1 MHVTGRNYW
10 LVLPTALSLCAAAFG
25 QTQEKEVKR
34 PTPRPAGAK
43 VDPPPV
49 PAPGKSGLAA
59 PPSLYKGL
67 PLPPDGEILEIPTGA
82 KDRYSVAPYRF
93 VAEPYSNRKEV
104 ADVELTVS
112 DEKPSSE
119 MPQILNVNALA
130 QGEATI
136 VLPLVDPQTGTTF
149 ERRLTVLVV
158 DQISPAF
165 REHMKATIKRLFPSV
180 SVDIVVANGR
190 TVLLTGYVDRA
201 ELVEVL
207 VDFVRSSLNNVQ
219 RPTGTAGGGVEVV
232 NALRVVDAMQV
243 QLRVVFASVNRTK
256 LRELGLSW
264 RWEDLSGP
272 LTGNLAVQLPGNP
285 GPSSTIPFF
294 VTRAGVFSFAGFLQ
308 ALENQG
314 LGKILAEPTVTAMSG
329 TPAFFN
335 AGQNFPIVSPGST
348 VIGGAGSVGGGQV
361 TFVPIGTN
369 LRYVPTVLGNGRIR
383 LEVRPEVSE
392 FVRDV
397 PTPGGGTAPVTQQRV
412 VETTVELESG
422 QTFVLA
428 GLTRQQA
435 SVTVNKIPFIGNLPL
450 VGWAFQQKNYR
461 QEEEELVIMVT
472 PYLADA
478 LNEAPC
484 KLPGRESR
492 IPNDCEFYLGSK
504 FEPPCFNDP
513 YVGDWKKDWRPPTVY
528 PVPPYDNRGR
538 PDSSFMYPNEHVKT
552 VQRVGYT
559 EAAPAPGGVAP
570 PVPGPMNVAPPPEA
584 APPSKVVPKQGKK
597 ADKAPEGGKK
607 TAAMD
612 SDDGSSAGMQLE
624 MPLPSMNI
632 AASPEATEADQR
644 PAFRAERRR
653 TASAQAPAEEASDDA
668 EAYVK
673 PMRKSVRNGGR
684 ILSLIPKDAPAAST
698 ADRSEWKGTGR

>member
-10 LVLPTALSLCAAAFG
+10 LVLPAALSLCSAAIAQEG
-25 QTQEKEVKR
+25 GAPKQTGRQGAPAPKPAPPKGAER
-34 PTPRPAGAK
+34 SALAGA
-43 VDPPPV
+43 
-49 PAPGKSGLAA
+49 
-59 PPSLYKGL
+59 PSLYRGL

-82 KDRYSVAPYRF
+82 KDRYHVSPYKF

-104 ADVELTVS
+104 ADVELSGVG
-112 DEKPSSE
+112 DEKPGQDF
-119 MPQILNVNALA
+119 PHIITVNAMQ

-136 VLPLVDPQTGTTF
+136 VLPLVDPQTGTTM

-201 ELVEVL
+201 ELVETL

-219 RPTGTAGGGVEVV
+219 RPSGATGGGVEVV

-243 QLRVVFASVNRTK
+243 QLKVVFATVNRTK

-264 RWEDLSGP
+264 RWEDLSAP
-272 LTGNLAVQLPGNP
+272 VTGNLSIQLPGNP
-285 GPSSTIPFF
+285 GAGSTMPFL
-294 VTRAGVFSFAGFLQ
+294 VTRAGVFSYLGFLQ
-308 ALENQG
+308 ALQNQG
-314 LGKILAEPTVTAMSG
+314 LGKILAEPTVVATSG

-335 AGQNFPIVSPGST
+335 AGQNFPIVSPGAT
-348 VIGGAGSVGGGQV
+348 VLGGDGGQIGGGSV

-397 PTPGGGTAPVTQQRV
+397 PTPGGGTAPVTAQRV

-428 GLTRQQA
+428 GLTRSQVAA
-435 SVTVNKIPFIGNLPL
+435 SVSKIPFIADIPL
-450 VGWAFQQKNYR
+450 IGWAFQMKRFEQT
-461 QEEEELVIMVT
+461 EEELVIMVT
-472 PYLADA
+472 PYFADA

-492 IPNDCEFYLGSK
+492 IPNDLEYFIGSK

-513 YVGDWKKDWRPPTVY
+513 YVGDWRKDWKAPTVQ

-538 PDSSFMYPNEHVKT
+538 PDPSFLYPADHVKL
-552 VQRVGYT
+552 VHR
-559 EAAPAPGGVAP
+559 APGSPMMMAP
-570 PVPGPMNVAPPPEA
+570 PAGSPPPNTK
-584 APPSKVVPKQGKK
+584 PPAQSKPNQPAGDV
-597 ADKAPEGGKK
+597 KK
-607 TAAMD
+607 TAAMMEEEMD
-612 SDDGSSAGMQLE
+612 EVEMPATQKIALPSVGGSDDE
-624 MPLPSMNI
+624 EEEV
-632 AASPEATEADQR
+632 EAEPVR
-644 PAFRAERRR
+644 P
-653 TASAQAPAEEASDDA
+653 T
-668 EAYVK
+668 
-673 PMRKSVRNGGR
+673 RKSKSSQQPSYRTMETPTKAKSKTAKSNAK
-684 ILSLIPKDAPAAST
+684 ILSLVPKDAVESEPAPRQPTWRAS
-698 ADRSEWKGTGR
+698 DN